1 MLDAFI
7 AGCDFHSRIAM
18 NMYQHIRETVKEEKV
33 ILEWHPQPDQEK
45 PSVLLLKIFVK
56 EEKDTPKLWY
66 SNRRKGTAA
75 DVAICAMLEI
85 DRNTRLK
92 ELGWTLLMQ
101 VVYA

>member
-45 PSVLLLKIFVK
+45 PSVLLLK
-56 EEKDTPKLWY
+56 
-66 SNRRKGTAA
+66 GTAA